1 MCRTYWRA
9 GARHYRV
16 AVMTRASQQAPSTP
30 GVRPLHSLLD
40 TKEHRR
46 SNLINDP
53 PMNAFTHA
61 EDLPMQ
67 FAGNVSA
74 QYQIVWSLSKY
85 GFQVES
91 AVVTGPMAPERVGPT
106 LSRGL
111 QIAAGGFR
119 LRYLQRRAHEISYR
133 LYGILFSR
141 CY

>member
-1 MCRTYWRA
+1 
-9 GARHYRV
+9 
-16 AVMTRASQQAPSTP
+16 MTRASQQALIAS
-30 GVRPLHSLLD
+30 GIRPLHSLLD

-46 SNLINDP
+46 STLINDP

-91 AVVTGPMAPERVGPT
+91 AVVTGPMAPERAGPT

-111 QIAAGGFR
+111 QIAAGRFR
-119 LRYLQRRAHEISYR
+119 LCHLPRRAHEISYR
-133 LYGILFSR
+133 LYGILISG